1 MSTFGLK
8 LVMKMLCLATLST
21 FWVMAADM
29 PPGMAWL
36 THERTCPMSWSR

>member
-1 MSTFGLK
+1 MSMRGLK

-21 FWVMAADM
+21 FWLCAMEN

-36 THERTCPMSWSR
+36 THDLTWPMSWLR